1 MFSAQGRD
9 PVSKWRLCGTSSAI
23 RKVYDKDVR
32 SYVYILEGESTTTK
46 MCLPKDDKQSLFLIQ
61 RYLIVQLFVPL
72 GHSFSLEFGVSD
84 MGNNKRRV
92 FLSSSHKEINVTPLH
107 ARFPLSILRLGVWL
121 DLCLDLQS
129 LVGNSFKGQTFK
141 SIESLSIS
149 AHCRLR
155 KIFTM
160 KSQPPD
166 TTDDDDIYG
175 CESTNSAE
183 LEEIPRQFQ
192 MSPLPDVQHY
202 TQVIIL

>member
-1 MFSAQGRD
+1 
-9 PVSKWRLCGTSSAI
+9 
-23 RKVYDKDVR
+23 
-32 SYVYILEGESTTTK
+32 

-61 RYLIVQLFVPL
+61 RYLIVQLYVPL

-84 MGNNKRRV
+84 MGNSKRRV

-129 LVGNSFKGQTFK
+129 LVGDNFKGQTFK
-141 SIESLSIS
+141 SMDSLSIS

-160 KSQPPD
+160 KCQPLD

-175 CESTNSAE
+175 CENTNSGE
-183 LEEIPRQFQ
+183 LDAIPKQFQ
-192 MSPLPDVQHY
+192 MSPLPEVQHY
-202 TQVIIL
+202 TQV